1 MRFRWDGSQ
10 VLRAIGLLRRLRPDA
25 VLFFALGPGTFAAPL
40 AAQAA
45 GVRTLIRAQDTV
57 VDGMYPRPLRLLDRM
72 LLFRTSRTVVP
83 SRFLKSMVVRT
94 LHAPSDEV
102 EVIPNGIDL
111 DAFGRKRPDPFLR
124 RSLGLVTGDRVVGMV
139 ANLVQVKNHTVLLRA
154 VPRVLGEI
162 PRARFLLVGE
172 GPLRPELEKQAR
184 DLGIQANV
192 RFLGYRNDVHAIIP
206 LFDAAVLAS
215 RVETH
220 SIFIIEAMASGIPVV
235 APAVGGI
242 PEVVDH
248 RSTGLLVSAGDPDA
262 LARDLVMVLKN
273 PRLAARLGRN
283 ARKSAHR
290 RFSSGAMVRA
300 FESLFEREAE
310 R

>member
-1 MRFRWDGSQ
+1 M
-10 VLRAIGLLRRLRPDA
+10 
-25 VLFFALGPGTFAAPL
+25 
-40 AAQAA
+40 
-45 GVRTLIRAQDTV
+45 
-57 VDGMYPRPLRLLDRM
+57 
-72 LLFRTSRTVVP
+72 
-83 SRFLKSMVVRT
+83 
-94 LHAPSDEV
+94 
-102 EVIPNGIDL
+102 
-111 DAFGRKRPDPFLR
+111 
-124 RSLGLVTGDRVVGMV
+124 
-139 ANLVQVKNHTVLLRA
+139 
-154 VPRVLGEI
+154 
-162 PRARFLLVGE
+162 
-172 GPLRPELEKQAR
+172 
-184 DLGIQANV
+184 
-192 RFLGYRNDVHAIIP
+192 HAIIP

-273 PRLAARLGRN
+273 PRHAARLGRN